1 MAKVLF
7 LHGLESGPHGSKYR
21 ALVEEFGEGV
31 LAPDCEGVYD
41 VDARYALVEEATR
54 GERDLLVVGSSFG
67 GLMASLL
74 ASEHPERVAACILM
88 APALHDKWPEA
99 VAKINKVPERT
110 VIIHGLDDDVV
121 PMTASRAHAA
131 KHGVRLLEVAD
142 DHRLK
147 KHAHLMVRVARRMA
161 DELG

>member
-1 MAKVLF
+1 MADVLF

-21 ALVEEFGEGV
+21 ALVEEFGEV

-41 VDARYALVEEATR
+41 VGARYDLVEKATR
-54 GERDLLVVGSSFG
+54 GKRDLLVVGSSFG

-74 ASEHPERVAACILM
+74 ASKHPERVAGYVLM
-88 APALHDKWPEA
+88 APALHNKWPEA
-99 VAKINKVPERT
+99 VAKVDKVPEHA

-121 PMTASRAHAA
+121 PVGASRKFAA
-131 KHGVRLLEVAD
+131 KYKVRLLEVAD

-147 KHAHLMVRVARRMA
+147 KHADLMVRVARTIA
-161 DELG
+161 EKL